1 MQIKDL
7 HTKIVLILA
16 GVYFVSQFLRS
27 ALGISILD
35 ISQDFNLNYE
45 QIGRLGGIFFLS
57 FALMQIPLGIL
68 LDRFNP
74 LKIIFYMVIIIYI
87 GTIILSFSNS
97 FEIAFFARTLQGI
110 GCSVCLMGPL
120 VYLAKTSS
128 RKRFSTLSGVIMG
141 LGGLGSLFA
150 FSPFYKLNLL
160 LGWKGSFFA
169 FSFLILAVLII
180 MIYLLKNTKVESVL
194 NDNENDLKS
203 FIRIFTNR
211 NFLYILP
218 MSVFGY
224 ASFAFLLTLWGSN
237 YLKLNQSISDNDIAN
252 ILMFTA
258 LFWTLG
264 SLFFGAVNQKI
275 SSNKSL
281 VIMSAFSMATLL
293 LLLTFFKVNGYYYIL
308 IIFCLYGFIGAFT
321 LVVLDHYRKLF
332 DSRIL
337 GRVLTSANLF
347 NFGGVFFIQWIVG
360 IVIEF
365 STERIGVSIDKAFSI
380 SFVLISFLLLLSILF
395 YLKSDETES

>member
-1 MQIKDL
+1 MNIKGL
-7 HTKIVLILA
+7 YTNIVLILA
-16 GVYFVSQFLRS
+16 GVYFISQFLRS
-27 ALGISILD
+27 ALGISILE

-45 QIGRLGGIFFLS
+45 QIGRLGGVFFLS

-74 LKIIFYMVIIIYI
+74 LKIIFYMVIVIYL

-97 FEIAFFARTLQGI
+97 FEVAFYARTLQGI

-128 RKRFSTLSGVIMG
+128 SKSFSKLSGVIMG

-150 FSPFYKLNLL
+150 FSPFYKINLL
-160 LGWKGSFFA
+160 LGWKDSFLA
-169 FSFLILAVLII
+169 FSFLILIVLII
-180 MIYLLKNTKVESVL
+180 MIFLLKDSKVESVF
-194 NDNENDLKS
+194 NDNRNDLKS
-203 FIRIFTNR
+203 FIRIFTDK

-218 MSVFGY
+218 MSIFGY

-237 YLKLNQSISDNDIAN
+237 YLKLNKSITDNDIAN

-264 SLFFGAVNQKI
+264 SLFFGIVNQKI
-275 SSNKSL
+275 SSNKPL
-281 VIMSAFSMATLL
+281 VIISAFSIIILL
-293 LLLTFFKVNGYYYIL
+293 LLLTFLKVSNYYYIL

-337 GRVLTSANLF
+337 GKVLTSANLF

-365 STERIGVSIDKAFSI
+365 STERIGISIDKAFSI
-380 SFVLISFLLLLSILF
+380 SFILVGLLLFLSILF
-395 YLKSDETES
+395 YFKSDET

>member
-1 MQIKDL
+1 MNIKGL
-7 HTKIVLILA
+7 YTNIVLILA
-16 GVYFVSQFLRS
+16 GVYFISQFLRS
-27 ALGISILD
+27 ALGISILE

-45 QIGRLGGIFFLS
+45 QIGRLGGVFFLS

-74 LKIIFYMVIIIYI
+74 LKIIFYMVIVIYL

-97 FEIAFFARTLQGI
+97 FEVAFYARTLQGI

-128 RKRFSTLSGVIMG
+128 SKSFSKLSGVIMG

-150 FSPFYKLNLL
+150 FSPFYKINLL
-160 LGWKGSFFA
+160 LGWKDSFLA
-169 FSFLILAVLII
+169 FSFLILIVLII
-180 MIYLLKNTKVESVL
+180 MIFLLKDSKVESVF
-194 NDNENDLKS
+194 NDNRNDLKS
-203 FIRIFTNR
+203 FIRIFTNK

-218 MSVFGY
+218 MSIFGY

-237 YLKLNQSISDNDIAN
+237 YLKLNKSITDSDIAN

-264 SLFFGAVNQKI
+264 SLFFGVINQKI
-275 SSNKSL
+275 SSNKPL
-281 VIMSAFSMATLL
+281 VIISAFFIIILL
-293 LLLTFFKVNGYYYIL
+293 LLLTFLKVSNYYYIL

-337 GRVLTSANLF
+337 GKVLTSANLF

-365 STERIGVSIDKAFSI
+365 STERIGISIDKAFSI
-380 SFVLISFLLLLSILF
+380 SFILVGLLLFLSILF
-395 YLKSDETES
+395 YFKSDEI

>member
-1 MQIKDL
+1 MNIKGL
-7 HTKIVLILA
+7 YTHIVLILA
-16 GVYFVSQFLRS
+16 GVYFISQFLRS
-27 ALGISILD
+27 ALGISILE
-35 ISQDFNLNYE
+35 ISRDFNLNYE
-45 QIGRLGGIFFLS
+45 QIGRLGGVFFLS
-57 FALMQIPLGIL
+57 FAVMQIPLGIL

-74 LKIIFYMVIIIYI
+74 LKIIFYMVIVIYL

-97 FEIAFFARTLQGI
+97 FEIAFYARTLQGI

-128 RKRFSTLSGVIMG
+128 RKSFSKLSGVIMG

-150 FSPFYKLNLL
+150 FSPFYKLSLL
-160 LGWKGSFFA
+160 LGWKDSFLA
-169 FSFLILAVLII
+169 FSFLILIVLTI
-180 MIYLLKNTKVESVL
+180 MLFLLKDTKVESVL
-194 NDNENDLKS
+194 NDNRNDLES
-203 FIRIFTNR
+203 FIRIFTNK

-218 MSVFGY
+218 MSIFGY

-237 YLKLNQSISDNDIAN
+237 YLKLNQSITDNDMAN

-264 SLFFGAVNQKI
+264 SIFFGVVNQKV
-275 SSNKSL
+275 SSNKPL
-281 VIMSAFSMATLL
+281 VIISAFSIIILL
-293 LLLTFFKVNGYYYIL
+293 LLLTILKVSNYYYIL

-337 GRVLTSANLF
+337 GKVLTSANLF
-347 NFGGVFFIQWIVG
+347 NFGGVFFIQWVVG
-360 IVIEF
+360 MVIDF
-365 STERIGVSIDKAFSI
+365 STERIGISIDQAFSI
-380 SFVLISFLLLLSILF
+380 SFILVGLLLLLSILF
-395 YLKSDETES
+395 YFKSDET

>member
-1 MQIKDL
+1 MNIKGL
-7 HTKIVLILA
+7 YTNIVLILA
-16 GVYFVSQFLRS
+16 GVYFISQFLRS
-27 ALGISILD
+27 ALGISILE

-45 QIGRLGGIFFLS
+45 QIGRLGGVFFLS

-74 LKIIFYMVIIIYI
+74 LKIIFYMVIVIYL

-97 FEIAFFARTLQGI
+97 FEVAFYARTLQGI

-128 RKRFSTLSGVIMG
+128 RTSFSKLSGVIMG

-150 FSPFYKLNLL
+150 FSPFYKINLL
-160 LGWKGSFFA
+160 LGWKDSFLA
-169 FSFLILAVLII
+169 FSFLILIVLII
-180 MIYLLKNTKVESVL
+180 MIFLLKDSKVESVF
-194 NDNENDLKS
+194 NDNRNDLKS
-203 FIRIFTNR
+203 FIRIFTNK

-218 MSVFGY
+218 MSIFGY

-237 YLKLNQSISDNDIAN
+237 YLKLNKSITDNNIAN

-264 SLFFGAVNQKI
+264 SLFFGVINQKI
-275 SSNKSL
+275 SSNKPL
-281 VIMSAFSMATLL
+281 VIISAFFIIILL
-293 LLLTFFKVNGYYYIL
+293 LLLTFLKVSNYYYIL

-337 GRVLTSANLF
+337 GKVLTSANLF

-365 STERIGVSIDKAFSI
+365 STERIGISIDKAFSI
-380 SFVLISFLLLLSILF
+380 SFILVGLLLFLSILF
-395 YLKSDETES
+395 YFKSDEN

>member
-1 MQIKDL
+1 MNIKGL
-7 HTKIVLILA
+7 YTNIVLILA
-16 GVYFVSQFLRS
+16 GVYFISQFLRS
-27 ALGISILD
+27 ALGISILE

-45 QIGRLGGIFFLS
+45 QIGRLGGVFFLS

-74 LKIIFYMVIIIYI
+74 LKIIFYMVIVIYL

-97 FEIAFFARTLQGI
+97 FEVAFYARTLQGI

-128 RKRFSTLSGVIMG
+128 RTSFSKLSGVIMG

-150 FSPFYKLNLL
+150 FSPFYKINLL
-160 LGWKGSFFA
+160 LGWKDSFLA
-169 FSFLILAVLII
+169 FSFLILIVLII
-180 MIYLLKNTKVESVL
+180 MIFLLKDSKVESVL

-203 FIRIFTNR
+203 FIRIFTNK

-218 MSVFGY
+218 MSIFGY

-237 YLKLNQSISDNDIAN
+237 YLKLNKSITDNNIAN

-264 SLFFGAVNQKI
+264 SLFFGVVNQKI
-275 SSNKSL
+275 PSNKPL
-281 VIMSAFSMATLL
+281 VVISAFSIIILL
-293 LLLTFFKVNGYYYIL
+293 LLLTFLKVSNYYYIL

-337 GRVLTSANLF
+337 GKVLTSANLF

-365 STERIGVSIDKAFSI
+365 STERIGISIDKAFSI
-380 SFVLISFLLLLSILF
+380 SFILVGLLLFLSILF
-395 YLKSDETES
+395 YFKSDEI